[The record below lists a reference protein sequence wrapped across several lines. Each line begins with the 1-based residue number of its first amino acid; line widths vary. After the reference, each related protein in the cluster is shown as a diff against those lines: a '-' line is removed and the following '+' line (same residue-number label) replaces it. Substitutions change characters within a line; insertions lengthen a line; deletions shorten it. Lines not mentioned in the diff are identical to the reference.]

1 MYRPKRAVLYYSL
14 VSAPQILT
22 PLFTELPKNAFAT
35 RRYTICAPS
44 QRTMNAS
51 SFAYTTLLIN
61 ESAKQRATRNEKA
74 RFLRGYPFT
83 SVPSSFFFFSPSRT
97 PFLLFMQRD

>member
-1 MYRPKRAVLYYSL
+1 MRKSYDIILLRPQLT
-14 VSAPQILT
+14 QILT

-35 RRYTICAPS
+35 RRYTICAPC

-61 ESAKQRATRNEKA
+61 ESAKQRVTRNEKA

-83 SVPSSFFFFSPSRT
+83 SMFFAFFPLFLSFSLPISFIYT
-97 PFLLFMQRD
+97 T